1 MKTAIITGGTR
12 GIGKATALAFAKK
25 GYNTVI
31 LYSSND
37 DDAQKCK
44 AEFSSLNLVAEFIK
58 ADVSDEKAV
67 NSAFDKIFN
76 KYKTVSVLVNNA
88 GVSLIKLTQD
98 TTLDEWNK
106 IIGVN
111 LTGAFLCSKKVID
124 KMLDFGG
131 AIVNVSSMWGEVG
144 ASCEVAY
151 SASKSGLIGFT
162 KALAKELALSDITVN
177 CVTAGFIDTKMND
190 NLSDEEKSDFIKEI
204 PLNRIGSPQ
213 DVANAIVF
221 LAENRYITGQILGVN
236 GGFVV

>member
-1 MKTAIITGGTR
+1 M
-12 GIGKATALAFAKK
+12 AFAKK
-25 GYNTVI
+25 GYNTVV

-37 DDAQKCK
+37 DDAEKCK
-44 AEFSSLNLVAEFIK
+44 AEFLSLNLVADFIK
-58 ADVSDEKAV
+58 ADVSDEKAL
-67 NSAFDKIFN
+67 SFAFDKIFK
-76 KYKTVSVLVNNA
+76 KYKNISVLVNNA
-88 GVSLIKLTQD
+88 GISLIKLAQD

-106 IIGVN
+106 IISVN
-111 LTGAFLCSKKVID
+111 LTGAFLCSKQVIE

-151 SASKSGLIGFT
+151 SSSKAGLIGFT

-190 NLSDEEKSDFIKEI
+190 NLSEEEKRDFIKEI